1 MEERPFSFGSAVTG
15 ENFTDREKETKRLG
29 ANFKH
34 GINTILISPRRWG
47 KTSLVKKTIELVK
60 SEKLKIVYLDI
71 FACRTPEE
79 FLTRFA
85 ENVVKQTSSRTEEW
99 FENIKSFLLRFNPK
113 FTMRPDLLT
122 EYSLNLQFSPLQEDR
137 EEILNLP
144 EKIAI
149 KKNCRVVVCIDEF
162 QQIGEF
168 KNSLTFQKQLRT
180 VWQHQQSTS
189 YCLFGSK
196 KHLMMQLFEN
206 TDYPFYKFGDLMFLN
221 KIPSE
226 MWTKFIIE
234 RFNDSG
240 KNIDASIAEEIST
253 LVECQSNYVQQLA
266 WILWVNTNREATH
279 EELKFSFNELIQ
291 HNSPLFERM
300 IENLTGYQLNFLRAV
315 VSGVKKDLTSQEN
328 LIKYQLGTSANV
340 SRIKES
346 LLNKDLI
353 EINNKETT
361 IPDPIF
367 REWLRRELKIS

>member
-15 ENFTDREKETKRLG
+15 ENFTDREKETKRLS

-266 WILWVNTNREATH
+266 WILWVNTDREATH

-353 EINNKETT
+353 EINHKETT

>member
-15 ENFTDREKETKRLG
+15 ENFTDREKETKRLS

-266 WILWVNTNREATH
+266 WILWVNTDREATH

>member
-226 MWTKFIIE
+226 MWTKFIID
-234 RFNDSG
+234 RFNNSG
-240 KNIDASIAEEIST
+240 KNIDASIAEEISN

-266 WILWVNTNREATH
+266 WILWVNTDSEATH

-353 EINNKETT
+353 EINHKETT